1 MIPTDKPVSTFPVSF
16 TEKQG
21 AVSPAFMEGESK
33 EEWLDRLRSSLGA
46 EYAASAEYLLNSLG
60 ACITKKEGVATINGL
75 VAAIAEMQPR
85 DVIERTLV
93 AEIVLSAQKA
103 MRALADCNTATSAE
117 DKTVYAAIAS
127 KMMRVSGQLAIALR
141 RYKSAGTQTINVIYG
156 NAVVGDVHT
165 EGRG

>member
-21 AVSPAFMEGESK
+21 AVSPAYMEGESK

-75 VAAIAEMQPR
+75 VAAKLGGVSIAPTELHCPYVNGVPYLMGVGM
-85 DVIERTLV
+85 DASN
-93 AEIVLSAQKA
+93 AEI
-103 MRALADCNTATSAE
+103 
-117 DKTVYAAIAS
+117 
-127 KMMRVSGQLAIALR
+127 LR
-141 RYKSAGTQTINVIYG
+141 LM
-156 NAVVGDVHT
+156 
-165 EGRG
+165 EE